1 MVKVANIHQSFYLDF
16 LGCKWVIWHYKCLKN
31 RENYQ
36 CSQFWTELWPR
47 WKSLFWPRSIAKRFL
62 IVVCRQ
68 FLLHSAAYD
77 LFFISCC
84 DTFKFL
90 IVGVVPIFQSDYLGD
105 ILKLRLQERGR
116 GYYRNCQRMSTQGTQ
131 VLSTMSTLTF

>member
-1 MVKVANIHQSFYLDF
+1 MHGTLQWKSLSYYNYKLFPTGLVQNSNFHLGHNLVQNGEDCKYSSKF
-16 LGCKWVIWHYKCLKN
+16 LLRFFFGCKWAIWHHTCLKN
-31 RENYQ
+31 HDNYQ

-90 IVGVVPIFQSDYLGD
+90 IVGVVPIFQSDY
-105 ILKLRLQERGR
+105 
-116 GYYRNCQRMSTQGTQ
+116 S
-131 VLSTMSTLTF
+131 